1 MQRAR
6 TIAGPPQRTATAAW
20 ETVATLIGDTLTV
33 SGRVTADTVAAALAP
48 LRGLGPALIAAGH
61 LETSAAVLVSGPLYV
76 SITVA
81 TGGAVTEVQ
90 ENLNP
95 VPGGAN
101 ATTDW
106 VLYLPNPANFAVPLA
121 TAVKQSAHLSVAA
134 PPERTA
140 AVAASTTVGLV
151 DLAALDRLGGSS

>member
-1 MQRAR
+1 MQRSR

-20 ETVATLIGDTLTV
+20 ETAAALICDTLAV
-33 SGRVTADTVAAALAP
+33 SGLVTADTVSAALAP

-61 LETSAAVLVSGPLYV
+61 LETGAAVLVSGPLHV

-101 ATTDW
+101 ATSDW

-121 TAVKQSAHLSVAA
+121 AAVQQSAHLSVAA
-134 PPERTA
+134 PPEEAT
-140 AVAASTTVGLV
+140 AVAASSKAGLV
-151 DLAALDRLGGSS
+151 DLAALGRLERS